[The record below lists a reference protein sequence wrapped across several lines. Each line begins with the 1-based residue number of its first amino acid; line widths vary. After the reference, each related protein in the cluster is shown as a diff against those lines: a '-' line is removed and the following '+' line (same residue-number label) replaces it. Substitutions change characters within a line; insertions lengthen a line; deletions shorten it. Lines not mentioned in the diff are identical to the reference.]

1 MAKLAEFVKAV
12 PQSRL
17 LGDEKTM
24 SLEFSSVS
32 TDSRSLTPGALFF
45 ALSGPHFDGADFIEA
60 AQRRGAIAAVV
71 TAKRL
76 DELQMKALRQESE
89 LPQIEVPDP
98 LLALQQWAHYWR
110 QNWLGRVI
118 AVTGSNGKTTVKQM
132 LAAIGGQALRGA
144 SVWATPGNL
153 NNHIGLPL
161 SVLGLQPQHR
171 LAIFELGMNH
181 PGEINILAA
190 IACAQIALV
199 NNAQREHQEFMKS
212 IAAVALENGSVFESL
227 PHDGIAIFP
236 RDLQHEMIWRQQA
249 GARQLLRFGFAD
261 QAGDSDHPGGDVV
274 GQWQGVAGEQMGHF
288 TIEFPNQHS
297 IEIHSRGVGHH
308 FAMNCLAAAACA
320 YAAGIQTDDIAAALN
335 HFEAVSG
342 RGQRFTIAGGGTLVD
357 DSYNANPDSV
367 RAAIDALQIL
377 PKPQALV
384 LGDMGEVGDRGA
396 EFHEEVLR
404 YADSKNIAS
413 LWLHGEA
420 MARAAHSTGIGDHF
434 SELEPLIRDL
444 SDWLRQQQAKA
455 HRPSIWIKGSRFM
468 KMERVVRALQIH
480 GVSGVACC

>member
-1 MAKLAEFVKAV
+1 MPKLAELVKAV

-24 SLEFSSVS
+24 SLEFTSVS

-45 ALSGPHFDGADFIEA
+45 ALSGPHFDGEEFIEA

-76 DELQMKALRQESE
+76 DELQMKALRQESR

-190 IACAQIALV
+190 IACAQIEL
-199 NNAQREHQEFMKS
+199 QFFLEIYSMK
-212 IAAVALENGSVFESL
+212 
-227 PHDGIAIFP
+227 
-236 RDLQHEMIWRQQA
+236 
-249 GARQLLRFGFAD
+249 
-261 QAGDSDHPGGDVV
+261 
-274 GQWQGVAGEQMGHF
+274 
-288 TIEFPNQHS
+288 
-297 IEIHSRGVGHH
+297 
-308 FAMNCLAAAACA
+308 
-320 YAAGIQTDDIAAALN
+320 
-335 HFEAVSG
+335 
-342 RGQRFTIAGGGTLVD
+342 
-357 DSYNANPDSV
+357 
-367 RAAIDALQIL
+367 
-377 PKPQALV
+377 
-384 LGDMGEVGDRGA
+384 
-396 EFHEEVLR
+396 
-404 YADSKNIAS
+404 
-413 LWLHGEA
+413 
-420 MARAAHSTGIGDHF
+420 
-434 SELEPLIRDL
+434 
-444 SDWLRQQQAKA
+444 
-455 HRPSIWIKGSRFM
+455 
-468 KMERVVRALQIH
+468 
-480 GVSGVACC
+480 

>member
-1 MAKLAEFVKAV
+1 MPKLAELVKAV

-24 SLEFSSVS
+24 SLEFTSVS

-45 ALSGPHFDGADFIEA
+45 ALSGPHFDGEEFIEA

-76 DELQMKALRQESE
+76 DELQMKALRQESR

-199 NNAQREHQEFMKS
+199 NNAQREHQEFMHS
-212 IAAVALENGSVFESL
+212 VAAVAQENGSVLQALGPQGVAVFPADD
-227 PHDGIAIFP
+227 PHTP
-236 RDLQHEMIWRQQA
+236 LWREWA
-249 GARQLLRFGFAD
+249 GARPCWVFGAD
-261 QAGDSDHPGGDVV
+261 PSAQVSLAQARWKADHWQVRLHTPLGDLATELHIA
-274 GQWQGVAGEQMGHF
+274 GQHNVR
-288 TIEFPNQHS
+288 N
-297 IEIHSRGVGHH
+297 
-308 FAMNCLAAAACA
+308 AMAATAAAM
-320 YAAGIQTDDIAAALN
+320 AAGAPVAAVAQGLRAFQPVN
-335 HFEAVSG
+335 G
-342 RGQRFTIAGGGTLVD
+342 RSRAFVTQGLHQACTVVD
-357 DSYNANPDSV
+357 DTYNANPDSV
-367 RAAIDALQIL
+367 LAAIDVLAEL
-377 PKPQALV
+377 PAPRLLV
-384 LGDMGEVGDRGA
+384 LGDMGEVGAQGEVFHTEVGQHAKQRGIERLFTLGTLA
-396 EFHEEVLR
+396 Q
-404 YADSKNIAS
+404 AS
-413 LWLHGEA
+413 
-420 MARAAHSTGIGDHF
+420 ARAHPSAQHF
-434 SELEPLIRDL
+434 EDMAGL
-444 SDWLRQQQAKA
+444 QAA
-455 HRPSIWIKGSRFM
+455 VRALAPHCGSVLVKGSRFM
-468 KMERVVRALQIH
+468 RMERVIECLLTPSLPTEA
-480 GVSGVACC
+480 ACS